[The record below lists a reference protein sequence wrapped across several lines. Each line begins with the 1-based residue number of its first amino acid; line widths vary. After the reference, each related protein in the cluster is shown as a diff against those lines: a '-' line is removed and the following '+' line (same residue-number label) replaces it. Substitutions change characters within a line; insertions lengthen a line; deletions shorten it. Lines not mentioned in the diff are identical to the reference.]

1 MSRGDVAIRNR
12 QSLMVVTLLLVLQY
26 EFFLRH
32 GYNHVT
38 DHLVP

>member
-1 MSRGDVAIRNR
+1 MSRGDASIRNR
-12 QSLMVVTLLLVLQY
+12 QILKVVTLVLVLQY
-26 EFFLRH
+26 EVFLLH